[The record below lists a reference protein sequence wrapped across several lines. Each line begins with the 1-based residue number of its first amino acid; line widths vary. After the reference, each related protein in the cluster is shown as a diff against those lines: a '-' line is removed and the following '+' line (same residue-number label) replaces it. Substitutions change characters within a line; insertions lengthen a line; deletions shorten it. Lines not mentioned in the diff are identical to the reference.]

1 MIITIALLII
11 GIMVLAGGLYYLI
24 KEKHDKESRG
34 IYTVTTVISAVIVI
48 GAVIKIFIGIM

>member
-34 IYTVTTVISAVIVI
+34 IYTVTTVIGAVIVI
-48 GAVIKIFIGIM
+48 GTVIKIFI

>member
-24 KEKHDKESRG
+24 KEKNDKESRG
-34 IYTVTTVISAVIVI
+34 IYTVTTVIGAVIVI
-48 GAVIKIFIGIM
+48 GAVMKIFI